1 MASVYLSPSTQEYN
15 VYYDGVGNE
24 EYYMNLIAD
33 DLQAGLTSSGVEVF
47 RNSPKMTASQSASQS
62 NQNDH
67 SLHLAIHSNAAG
79 SGNAGTVRGVD
90 VYYYA
95 TSEKG
100 KRAAEIIAKNF
111 KSIYPDPSRVR
122 TLPNTTFAELRRT
135 RAPAVLIEVGYHDN
149 AEDAEWIRSN
159 IGLIAANLSTSVLE
173 FLGKSTSQTGRVT
186 TAGSRLNIRKGPSTD
201 TEIIGKIPNGG
212 VMTIIENKGDW
223 LLVNYGGVTGYVYA
237 YYVTID

>member
-1 MASVYLSPSTQEYN
+1 MESVYLSPSTQEYN

-33 DLQAGLTSSGVEVF
+33 DLQADLTSSGVKVF

-62 NQNDH
+62 NEKDH

-79 SGNAGTVRGVD
+79 SGNAGNVRGVD

-100 KRAAEIIAKNF
+100 KKAAETIAKNF
-111 KSIYPDPSRVR
+111 RTIYPDPSLVR

-135 RAPAVLIEVGYHDN
+135 KAPAVLIEVGYHDN
-149 AEDAEWIRSN
+149 ASDAGWIRSN
-159 IGLIAANLSTSVLE
+159 IGLIAANLSSSVLE
-173 FLGKSTSQTGRVT
+173 FLGKKQNQTGVVT
-186 TAGSRLNIRKGPSTD
+186 TAGSRLNIRKGPSTEK
-201 TEIIGKIPNGG
+201 EIIGKIPNGG
-212 VMTIIENKGDW
+212 VMNVISRNGDW
-223 LLVNYGGVTGYVYA
+223 LEIEYNGIKGYVYA
-237 YYVTID
+237 YYVTVN

>member
-15 VYYDGVGNE
+15 LYYDGKGSE

-33 DLQAGLTSSGVEVF
+33 DLQADLTSAGAEVF

-62 NQNDH
+62 NERDH

-79 SGNAGTVRGVD
+79 SGNAGNVKGVD

-100 KRAAEIIAKNF
+100 KSAAEIIAKDF
-111 KSIYPDPSRVR
+111 RSIYPDPSLVR
-122 TLPNTTFAELRRT
+122 TLPNTTFAELKRT
-135 RAPAVLIEVGYHDN
+135 KAPAVLIEVGYHDN
-149 AEDAEWIRSN
+149 PSDAEWIRSN
-159 IGLIAANLSTSVLE
+159 VGLIAANLSESVLE
-173 FLGKSTSQTGRVT
+173 FLGTKRSETGIVK

-212 VMTIIENKGDW
+212 VMNVILNGGDW
-223 LLVNYGGVTGYVYA
+223 LEIEYNGVKGFVYSHYVKLN
-237 YYVTID
+237 